1 MRQTYLFKNLEVK
14 EGRGLIFEGGV
25 AYFWDNRVI
34 KVLEGFHAHDLNDFA
49 VLLGAAQSDFYS
61 QCCRRYHEGALL
73 GPWYKSIIYLGSVSA
88 YVINTTLGTLNHG
101 YLSYSGQF

>member
-34 KVLEGFHAHDLNDFA
+34 KVLEGF
-49 VLLGAAQSDFYS
+49 SRS
-61 QCCRRYHEGALL
+61 
-73 GPWYKSIIYLGSVSA
+73 
-88 YVINTTLGTLNHG
+88 
-101 YLSYSGQF
+101 